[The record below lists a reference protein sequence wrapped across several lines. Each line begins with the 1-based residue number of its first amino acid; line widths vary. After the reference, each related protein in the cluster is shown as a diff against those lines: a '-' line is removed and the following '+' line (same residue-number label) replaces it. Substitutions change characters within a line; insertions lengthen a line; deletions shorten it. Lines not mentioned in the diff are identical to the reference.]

1 MSGFFF
7 RDEAYHKA
15 LSRASQMTLK
25 YQGGPM
31 SKEEANAFESSD
43 YFHTVL
49 DLRQWDDLGK
59 EPSVPETEERTLYY
73 KTLCRNLLHAQEQI
87 LMKEEE
93 EDATQQQQMEDEE
106 RKDE

>member
-1 MSGFFF
+1 MFC

-31 SKEEANAFESSD
+31 TADEATAFEKSD
-43 YFHTVL
+43 YFHTIL
-49 DLRQWDDLGK
+49 DLRTWDDLGK
-59 EPSVPETEERTLYY
+59 EPSIPESAENTLYY

-87 LMKEEE
+87 LMNEEQLESEEE
-93 EDATQQQQMEDEE
+93 E
-106 RKDE
+106 